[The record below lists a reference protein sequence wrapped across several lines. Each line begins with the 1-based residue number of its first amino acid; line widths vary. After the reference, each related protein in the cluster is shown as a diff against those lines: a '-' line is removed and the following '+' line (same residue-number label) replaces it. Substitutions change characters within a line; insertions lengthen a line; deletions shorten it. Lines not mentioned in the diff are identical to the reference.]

1 MEYTSILRRI
11 FIVFGIAL
19 LITALLI
26 NLYRS
31 SFEKLNENSAALVH
45 SMKVLESIEELL
57 SLMKDTEVGTRG
69 YIITGDSSYLRP
81 FLVAKDALPL
91 KMNELKLLTGDNPVQ
106 QTLLDSISRL
116 IKIQIES
123 QSFVVHLKTSNNF
136 RFGSEDVML
145 ESKSAMDAIRSLC
158 FKMKVEESN
167 LRKISDDE
175 VQDSIALT
183 KVISTIFSVAAITIM
198 VIALVSILLEL
209 RSRRKIQESLKSV
222 LEATQHGI
230 MSFKAVR
237 DPVNFEIVD
246 FEFIQSNKGGADLV
260 NVPSPELIGKRLL
273 TVFPG
278 NIEEGLFDAYK
289 AVTENDTVF
298 KTEKYYKHETIDKWL
313 RIVAVKLGDGFTVT
327 FEDISTEK
335 QYEIQLENTIQE
347 LKRSNNELEQFAF
360 VASHDLQEPLRKI
373 QSFGDRLKIK
383 SQDELR
389 AESLIYVDKMLSAA
403 NRMSNL
409 IFDLLSFSR
418 LAKNNE
424 ILQETDL
431 NKVMKEVLNDLEVVI
446 QQKNAAISYPPL
458 PVIDAIYS
466 QMYQLF
472 FNLIGNALKFSK
484 ESETPIINITVD
496 NFFKE
501 TPDKQF
507 PKSILKEPFIK
518 IQITD
523 NGIGLDN
530 KYSERIFE
538 IFQRLH
544 GRSEYQG
551 TGIGL
556 AICKRIVANHKGHIF
571 ANGIP
576 GKGTT
581 FTVELPL
588 KVKQDTKQILV

>member
-145 ESKSAMDAIRSLC
+145 ESKSAMDAIRSLS

-237 DPVNFEIVD
+237 DPVNFDIVD

-289 AVTENDTVF
+289 AVTENDTIF

-484 ESETPIINITVD
+484 ESEPPIINITVD

>member
-1 MEYTSILRRI
+1 MEYASILRRI

-31 SFEKLNENSAALVH
+31 SFEKLNENSSALVH
-45 SMKVLESIEELL
+45 SMNVLESIEELL

-69 YIITGDSSYLRP
+69 YVITGDSAYLKP
-81 FLVAKDALPL
+81 FLVAQNVLPL
-91 KMNELKLLTGDNPVQ
+91 KIKELKLLTADNPVQ
-106 QTLLDSISRL
+106 QSYLDSIDNH
-116 IKIQIES
+116 IKQKNES
-123 QSFVVHLKTSNNF
+123 QSFVVHLKTSGNLK
-136 RFGSEDVML
+136 FGSNEVMM
-145 ESKSAMDAIRSLC
+145 ESKLSMDAIRSLC
-158 FKMKVEESN
+158 YKMKIEESN
-167 LRKISDDE
+167 LRKIRDDE
-175 VQDSIALT
+175 VRDSIGLT
-183 KVISTIFSVAAITIM
+183 KVISTIFSIAAISIM

-209 RSRRKIQESLKSV
+209 RSRKKIQESLKSV

-237 DPVNFEIVD
+237 DPVNFEIID
-246 FEFIQSNKGGADLV
+246 FEFIQSNKGGSDLV
-260 NVPSPELIGKRLL
+260 SIPSDELLGKRLL
-273 TVFPG
+273 SVFPG
-278 NIEEGLFDAYK
+278 NIEEGLFDAFK
-289 AVTENDTVF
+289 LVTENDTVF

-383 SQDELR
+383 SQEELR
-389 AESLIYVDKMLSAA
+389 AESILYVDKMLSAA

-418 LAKNNE
+418 LAKNNDAMH
-424 ILQETDL
+424 ETDL
-431 NKVMKEVLNDLEVVI
+431 NQVMNEVLTDLEVVI
-446 QQKNAAISYPPL
+446 QQKNAEISFPPL
-458 PVIDAIYS
+458 PVINAIS
-466 QMYQLF
+466 TQIYQLF

-484 ESETPIINITVD
+484 ADETPKIEITV
-496 NFFKE
+496 
-501 TPDKQF
+501 TPFSRSIQDKHT
-507 PKSILKEPFIK
+507 PKSMLKIPFIK
-518 IQITD
+518 IEISD

-530 KYSERIFE
+530 TYSERIFE

-544 GRSEYQG
+544 GKSEYQG

-556 AICKRIVANHKGHIF
+556 AICKRIVTNHNGNIY
-571 ANGIP
+571 ASGIP
-576 GKGTT
+576 GTGTT

-588 KVKQDTKQILV
+588 DSRLKLA

>member
-45 SMKVLESIEELL
+45 SMNVLESIEELL

-69 YIITGDSSYLRP
+69 YIITGDSAFLRP
-81 FLVAKDALPL
+81 FLTAQEALPL

-116 IKIQIES
+116 IKIKIES
-123 QSFVVHLKTSNNF
+123 QTFVVHLKASNNF

-167 LRKISDDE
+167 LRKIRDDE
-175 VQDSIALT
+175 VRDSISLT
-183 KVISTIFSVAAITIM
+183 KVISSIFSVAAITIM

-209 RSRRKIQESLKSV
+209 RSRKKIQESLKSV

-230 MSFKAVR
+230 MSFRAVR

-246 FEFIQSNKGGADLV
+246 FEFIQSNKGGAELV
-260 NVPSPELIGKRLL
+260 NVPSAELIGKRLL

-289 AVTENDTVF
+289 AVTENDTIF

-446 QQKNAAISYPPL
+446 QQKNAAISYHPL

-484 ESETPIINITVD
+484 ESEPPIINITVD

-556 AICKRIVANHKGHIF
+556 AICKRIVTNHKGSIY

-576 GKGTT
+576 GSGTT

-588 KVKQDTKQILV
+588 KITQDIKQLLV

>member
-237 DPVNFEIVD
+237 DPVNFDIVD

-289 AVTENDTVF
+289 AVTENDTIF

-484 ESETPIINITVD
+484 ESEPPIINITVD

>member
-1 MEYTSILRRI
+1 MEYASILRRI

-31 SFEKLNENSAALVH
+31 SFEKLNENSSALVH
-45 SMKVLESIEELL
+45 SMNVLESIEELL

-69 YIITGDSSYLRP
+69 YVITGDSAYLKP
-81 FLVAKDALPL
+81 FLVAQNVLPL
-91 KMNELKLLTGDNPVQ
+91 KIKELKLLTADNPVQ
-106 QTLLDSISRL
+106 QSYLDSIDNH
-116 IKIQIES
+116 IKQKNES
-123 QSFVVHLKTSNNF
+123 QSFVVHLKTSGNLK
-136 RFGSEDVML
+136 FGSNEVMM
-145 ESKSAMDAIRSLC
+145 ESKLSMDAIRSLC
-158 FKMKVEESN
+158 YKMKIEESN
-167 LRKISDDE
+167 LRKIRDDE
-175 VQDSIALT
+175 VRDSIGLT
-183 KVISTIFSVAAITIM
+183 KVISTIFSIAAISIM

-209 RSRRKIQESLKSV
+209 RSRKKIQESLKSV

-237 DPVNFEIVD
+237 DPVNFEIID
-246 FEFIQSNKGGADLV
+246 FEFIQSNKGGSDLV
-260 NVPSPELIGKRLL
+260 SIPSDELLGKRLL
-273 TVFPG
+273 SVFPG

-289 AVTENDTVF
+289 LVTENDTVF

-383 SQDELR
+383 SQEELR
-389 AESLIYVDKMLSAA
+389 AESILYVDKMLSAA

-418 LAKNNE
+418 LAKNNDAMH
-424 ILQETDL
+424 ETDL
-431 NKVMKEVLNDLEVVI
+431 NQVMNEVLTDLEVVI
-446 QQKNAAISYPPL
+446 QQKNAEISFPPL
-458 PVIDAIYS
+458 PVINAIS
-466 QMYQLF
+466 TQIYQLF

-484 ESETPIINITVD
+484 ADETPKIEITV
-496 NFFKE
+496 
-501 TPDKQF
+501 TPFSRSIQDKHT
-507 PKSILKEPFIK
+507 PKSMLKIPFIK
-518 IQITD
+518 IEISD

-530 KYSERIFE
+530 TYSERIFE

-544 GRSEYQG
+544 GKSEYQG

-556 AICKRIVANHKGHIF
+556 AICKRIVTNHNGNIY
-571 ANGIP
+571 ASGIP
-576 GKGTT
+576 GTGTT

-588 KVKQDTKQILV
+588 DSRLKLA

>member
-45 SMKVLESIEELL
+45 SMNVLESIEELL

-91 KMNELKLLTGDNPVQ
+91 KLNELKLLTEDNPVQ
-106 QTLLDSISRL
+106 QALLDSINRL
-116 IKIQIES
+116 IEKKIES
-123 QSFVVHLKTSNNF
+123 QTFVVHLKSSNNF

-167 LRKISDDE
+167 LRKIRDDE

-183 KVISTIFSVAAITIM
+183 KVISSIFSVAAITIM

-209 RSRRKIQESLKSV
+209 RSRKKIQESLKSV

-237 DPVNFEIVD
+237 DPVNFKIVD
-246 FEFIQSNKGGADLV
+246 FEFIQSNKGGAELV
-260 NVPSPELIGKRLL
+260 NVPSTELIGKRLL

-289 AVTENDTVF
+289 SVTENDTVF

-383 SQDELR
+383 SQDELK

-530 KYSERIFE
+530 QYSERIFE

-556 AICKRIVANHKGHIF
+556 AICKRIATNHKGSIY

-576 GKGTT
+576 GSGTT

-588 KVKQDTKQILV
+588 KVTQDTKQILV

>member
-1 MEYTSILRRI
+1 MEYASILRRI

-19 LITALLI
+19 LITVLLI

-31 SFEKLNENSAALVH
+31 SFEKLNENSSALVH
-45 SMKVLESIEELL
+45 SMNVLESIEELL

-69 YIITGDSSYLRP
+69 YVITGDSAYLKP
-81 FLVAKDALPL
+81 FLVAQNVLPL
-91 KMNELKLLTGDNPVQ
+91 KIKELKLLTADNPVQ
-106 QTLLDSISRL
+106 QSYLDSIDNH
-116 IKIQIES
+116 IKQKNES
-123 QSFVVHLKTSNNF
+123 QSFVVHLKTSGNLK
-136 RFGSEDVML
+136 FGSNAVMM
-145 ESKSAMDAIRSLC
+145 ESKLSMDAIRSLC
-158 FKMKVEESN
+158 YKMKIEESN
-167 LRKISDDE
+167 LRKIRDDE
-175 VQDSIALT
+175 VRDSIGLT
-183 KVISTIFSVAAITIM
+183 KVISTIFSIAAISIM

-209 RSRRKIQESLKSV
+209 RSRKKIQESLKSV

-237 DPVNFEIVD
+237 DPVNFEIID
-246 FEFIQSNKGGADLV
+246 FEFIQSNKGGSDLV
-260 NVPSPELIGKRLL
+260 SIPSDELLGKRLL
-273 TVFPG
+273 SVFPG

-289 AVTENDTVF
+289 LVTENDTVF

-383 SQDELR
+383 SQEELR
-389 AESLIYVDKMLSAA
+389 AESILYVDKMLSAA

-418 LAKNNE
+418 LAKNNDAMH
-424 ILQETDL
+424 ETDL
-431 NKVMKEVLNDLEVVI
+431 NQVMNEVLTDLEVVI
-446 QQKNAAISYPPL
+446 QQKNAEISFPPL
-458 PVIDAIYS
+458 PVINAIS
-466 QMYQLF
+466 TQIYQLF

-484 ESETPIINITVD
+484 ADETPKIEITV
-496 NFFKE
+496 
-501 TPDKQF
+501 TPFSRSIQDKHT
-507 PKSILKEPFIK
+507 PKSMLKIPFIK
-518 IQITD
+518 IEISD

-530 KYSERIFE
+530 TYSERIFE

-544 GRSEYQG
+544 GKSEYQG

-556 AICKRIVANHKGHIF
+556 AICKRIVTNHNGNIY
-571 ANGIP
+571 ASGIP
-576 GKGTT
+576 GTGTT

-588 KVKQDTKQILV
+588 DSRLKLA

>member
-145 ESKSAMDAIRSLC
+145 ESKSAMDAIRSLS

-484 ESETPIINITVD
+484 ESEPPIINITVD

-588 KVKQDTKQILV
+588 KVNQDAKQILV

>member
-145 ESKSAMDAIRSLC
+145 ESKSAMDAIRSLS

-237 DPVNFEIVD
+237 DPVNFDIVD

-484 ESETPIINITVD
+484 ESEPPIINITVD

>member
-1 MEYTSILRRI
+1 MEYASILRRI

-31 SFEKLNENSAALVH
+31 SFEKLNENSSALVH
-45 SMKVLESIEELL
+45 SMNVLESIEELL

-69 YIITGDSSYLRP
+69 YVITGDSAYLKP
-81 FLVAKDALPL
+81 FLLAQSMLPL
-91 KMNELKLLTGDNPVQ
+91 KMKELKLLTADNPVQ
-106 QTLLDSISRL
+106 FSYLDSID
-116 IKIQIES
+116 KHIQKMIES
-123 QSFVVHLKTSNNF
+123 QTFIVYLKSSGNLK
-136 RFGSEDVML
+136 FGSNEVMM
-145 ESKSAMDAIRSLC
+145 ESKQSMDAIRSLC

-167 LRKISDDE
+167 LRKKRDDE
-175 VQDSIALT
+175 VRDSIGLT
-183 KVISTIFSVAAITIM
+183 KVISTIFSIAAITIM
-198 VIALVSILLEL
+198 LIALVSILLEL
-209 RSRRKIQESLKSV
+209 RSRKKIQESLKSV

-237 DPVNFEIVD
+237 DPVNFEIID
-246 FEFIQSNKGGADLV
+246 FEFIQSNKGGSDLV
-260 NVPSPELIGKRLL
+260 SIPSDELIGKRLL

-278 NIEEGLFDAYK
+278 NVEEGLYDAYK
-289 AVTENDTVF
+289 AVTENDTIF

-373 QSFGDRLKIK
+373 QSFGDRLKLK
-383 SQDELR
+383 SQEELR

-403 NRMSNL
+403 DRMSNL

-418 LAKNNE
+418 LAKK
-424 ILQETDL
+424 IDTLQETDL
-431 NKVMKEVLNDLEVVI
+431 NQVMKEVFNDLEMVI
-446 QQKNAAISYPPL
+446 QQKNAEISYPPL
-458 PVIDAIYS
+458 PVINAIYS

-484 ESETPIINITVD
+484 PNETPKIVISVSTFSKDIQEDQTKN
-496 NFFKE
+496 
-501 TPDKQF
+501 PM
-507 PKSILKEPFIK
+507 LKASFVK
-518 IQITD
+518 IDITD

-530 KYSERIFE
+530 QYSDRIFE

-544 GRSEYQG
+544 GRSEYPG

-556 AICKRIVANHKGHIF
+556 AICKRIVTNHNGSIY
-571 ANGIP
+571 ANGTP

-581 FTVELPL
+581 FTVELP
-588 KVKQDTKQILV
+588 VKLNQNKIQSGV

>member
-1 MEYTSILRRI
+1 MEYASILRRI

-31 SFEKLNENSAALVH
+31 SFEKLNENSSALVH
-45 SMKVLESIEELL
+45 SMNVLESIEELL

-69 YIITGDSSYLRP
+69 YVITGDSAYLKP
-81 FLVAKDALPL
+81 FLVAQNVLPL
-91 KMNELKLLTGDNPVQ
+91 KIKELKLLTADNPVQ
-106 QTLLDSISRL
+106 LTYLDSIDNH
-116 IKIQIES
+116 IKQKVES
-123 QSFVVHLKTSNNF
+123 QSFVVHLKTSGNLK
-136 RFGSEDVML
+136 FGSNAVMM
-145 ESKSAMDAIRSLC
+145 ESKLSMDAIRSLC
-158 FKMKVEESN
+158 YKMKIEESN
-167 LRKISDDE
+167 LRKIRDDE
-175 VQDSIALT
+175 VRDSIGLT
-183 KVISTIFSVAAITIM
+183 KVISTIFSIAAISIM

-209 RSRRKIQESLKSV
+209 RSRKKIQESLKSV

-237 DPVNFEIVD
+237 DPVNFEIID
-246 FEFIQSNKGGADLV
+246 FEFIQSNKGGSDLV
-260 NVPSPELIGKRLL
+260 SIPSDELLGKRLL
-273 TVFPG
+273 SVFPG

-289 AVTENDTVF
+289 LVTENDTVF

-383 SQDELR
+383 SQEELR
-389 AESLIYVDKMLSAA
+389 AESILYVDKMLSAA

-418 LAKNNE
+418 LAKNNDAMH
-424 ILQETDL
+424 ETDL
-431 NKVMKEVLNDLEVVI
+431 NQVMNEVLTDLEVVI
-446 QQKNAAISYPPL
+446 QQKNAEISFPPL
-458 PVIDAIYS
+458 PVINAIS
-466 QMYQLF
+466 TQIYQLF

-484 ESETPIINITVD
+484 ADETPKIEITV
-496 NFFKE
+496 
-501 TPDKQF
+501 TPFSRSIQDKHT
-507 PKSILKEPFIK
+507 PKSMLKIPFIK
-518 IQITD
+518 IEISD

-530 KYSERIFE
+530 TYSERIFE

-544 GRSEYQG
+544 GKSEYQG

-556 AICKRIVANHKGHIF
+556 AICKRIVTNHNGNIY
-571 ANGIP
+571 ASGIP
-576 GKGTT
+576 GTGTT

-588 KVKQDTKQILV
+588 DSRLKLA

>member
-237 DPVNFEIVD
+237 DPVNFDIVD

-289 AVTENDTVF
+289 AVTENDTIF

-383 SQDELR
+383 SQDELK

-530 KYSERIFE
+530 QYSERIFE

-588 KVKQDTKQILV
+588 KVNQDAKQILV

>member
-1 MEYTSILRRI
+1 MEYASILRRI

-31 SFEKLNENSAALVH
+31 SFEKLNENSSALVH
-45 SMKVLESIEELL
+45 SMNVLESIEELL

-69 YIITGDSSYLRP
+69 YVITGDSAYLKP
-81 FLVAKDALPL
+81 FLVAQNVLPL
-91 KMNELKLLTGDNPVQ
+91 KIKELKLLTADNPVQ
-106 QTLLDSISRL
+106 QSYLDSIDNH
-116 IKIQIES
+116 IKQKNES
-123 QSFVVHLKTSNNF
+123 QSFVVHLKTSGNLK
-136 RFGSEDVML
+136 FGSNEVMM
-145 ESKSAMDAIRSLC
+145 ESKLSMDAIRSLC
-158 FKMKVEESN
+158 YKMKIEESN
-167 LRKISDDE
+167 LRKIRDDE
-175 VQDSIALT
+175 VRDSIGLT
-183 KVISTIFSVAAITIM
+183 KVISTIFSIAAISIM

-209 RSRRKIQESLKSV
+209 RSRKKIQESLKSV

-237 DPVNFEIVD
+237 DPVNFEIID
-246 FEFIQSNKGGADLV
+246 FEFIQSNKGGSDLV
-260 NVPSPELIGKRLL
+260 SIPSDELLGKRLL
-273 TVFPG
+273 SVFPG

-289 AVTENDTVF
+289 LVTENDTVF

-383 SQDELR
+383 SQEELR
-389 AESLIYVDKMLSAA
+389 AESILYVDKMLSAA

-418 LAKNNE
+418 LAKNNDAMH
-424 ILQETDL
+424 ETDL
-431 NKVMKEVLNDLEVVI
+431 NQVMNEVLTDLEVVI
-446 QQKNAAISYPPL
+446 QQKNAEISFPPL
-458 PVIDAIYS
+458 PVINAIS
-466 QMYQLF
+466 TQIYQLF

-484 ESETPIINITVD
+484 ADETPKIEITV
-496 NFFKE
+496 
-501 TPDKQF
+501 TPFSRSIQDKHT
-507 PKSILKEPFIK
+507 PKSMLKIPFIK
-518 IQITD
+518 IEISD

-530 KYSERIFE
+530 TYSERIFE

-544 GRSEYQG
+544 GKSEYQG

-556 AICKRIVANHKGHIF
+556 AICKRIVTNHNGNIY
-571 ANGIP
+571 ASGIP
-576 GKGTT
+576 GTGTT

-588 KVKQDTKQILV
+588 DSRQKLA

>member
-45 SMKVLESIEELL
+45 SMNVLESIEELL

-91 KMNELKLLTGDNPVQ
+91 KLNELKLLTEDNPVQ
-106 QTLLDSISRL
+106 QALLDSINRL
-116 IKIQIES
+116 IEKKIES
-123 QSFVVHLKTSNNF
+123 QTFVVHLKSSNNF

-167 LRKISDDE
+167 LRKIRDDE

-183 KVISTIFSVAAITIM
+183 KVISSIFSVAAITIM

-209 RSRRKIQESLKSV
+209 RSRKKIQESLRSV

-230 MSFKAVR
+230 MSFRAVR

-246 FEFIQSNKGGADLV
+246 FEFIQSNKGGAELV
-260 NVPSPELIGKRLL
+260 NVPSTELIGKRLL

-289 AVTENDTVF
+289 TVTENDTVF

-484 ESETPIINITVD
+484 EGETPIINISVD
-496 NFFKE
+496 NIFKE
-501 TPDKQF
+501 RPDMQV

-588 KVKQDTKQILV
+588 KVTQDTKQLLV

>member
-1 MEYTSILRRI
+1 MEYASILRRI

-19 LITALLI
+19 LITVLLI

-31 SFEKLNENSAALVH
+31 SFEKLNENSSALVH
-45 SMKVLESIEELL
+45 SMNVLESIEELL

-69 YIITGDSSYLRP
+69 YVITGDSAYLKP
-81 FLVAKDALPL
+81 FLVAQNVLPL
-91 KMNELKLLTGDNPVQ
+91 KIKELKLLTADNPVQ
-106 QTLLDSISRL
+106 QSYLDSIDNH
-116 IKIQIES
+116 IKQKNES
-123 QSFVVHLKTSNNF
+123 QSFVVHLKTSGNLK
-136 RFGSEDVML
+136 FGSNEVMM
-145 ESKSAMDAIRSLC
+145 ESKLSMDAIRSLC
-158 FKMKVEESN
+158 YKMKIEESN
-167 LRKISDDE
+167 LRKIRDDE
-175 VQDSIALT
+175 VRDSIGLT
-183 KVISTIFSVAAITIM
+183 KVISTIFSIAAISIM

-209 RSRRKIQESLKSV
+209 RSRKKIQESLKSV

-237 DPVNFEIVD
+237 DPVNFEIID
-246 FEFIQSNKGGADLV
+246 FEFIQSNKGGSDLV
-260 NVPSPELIGKRLL
+260 SIPSDELLGKRLL
-273 TVFPG
+273 SVFPG

-289 AVTENDTVF
+289 LVTENDTVF

-383 SQDELR
+383 SQEELR
-389 AESLIYVDKMLSAA
+389 AESILYVDKMLSAA

-418 LAKNNE
+418 LAKNNDAMH
-424 ILQETDL
+424 ETDL
-431 NKVMKEVLNDLEVVI
+431 NQVMNEVLTDLEVVI
-446 QQKNAAISYPPL
+446 QQKNAEISFPPL
-458 PVIDAIYS
+458 PVINAIS
-466 QMYQLF
+466 TQIYQLF

-484 ESETPIINITVD
+484 ADETPKIEITV
-496 NFFKE
+496 
-501 TPDKQF
+501 TPFSRSIQDKHT
-507 PKSILKEPFIK
+507 PKSMLKIPFIK
-518 IQITD
+518 IEISD

-530 KYSERIFE
+530 TYSERIFE

-544 GRSEYQG
+544 GKSEYQG

-556 AICKRIVANHKGHIF
+556 AICKRIVTNHNGNIY
-571 ANGIP
+571 ASGIP
-576 GKGTT
+576 GTGTT

-588 KVKQDTKQILV
+588 DSRLKLA

>member
-145 ESKSAMDAIRSLC
+145 ESKSAMDAIRSLS

-484 ESETPIINITVD
+484 ESEPPIINITVD

>member
-1 MEYTSILRRI
+1 MEYASILRRI

-31 SFEKLNENSAALVH
+31 SFEKLNENSSALVH
-45 SMKVLESIEELL
+45 SMNVLESIEELL

-69 YIITGDSSYLRP
+69 YVITGDSAYLKP
-81 FLVAKDALPL
+81 FLVAQNVLPL
-91 KMNELKLLTGDNPVQ
+91 KIKELKLLTADNPVQ
-106 QTLLDSISRL
+106 QSYLDSIDNH
-116 IKIQIES
+116 IKQKNES
-123 QSFVVHLKTSNNF
+123 QSFVVHLKTSGNLK
-136 RFGSEDVML
+136 FGSNAVMM
-145 ESKSAMDAIRSLC
+145 ESKLSMDAIRSLC
-158 FKMKVEESN
+158 YKMKIEESN
-167 LRKISDDE
+167 LRKIRDDE
-175 VQDSIALT
+175 VRDSIGLT
-183 KVISTIFSVAAITIM
+183 KVISTIFSIAAITIM

-209 RSRRKIQESLKSV
+209 RSRKKIQESLKSV

-237 DPVNFEIVD
+237 DPVNFEIID
-246 FEFIQSNKGGADLV
+246 FEFIQSNKGGSDLV
-260 NVPSPELIGKRLL
+260 SIPSDELLGKRLL
-273 TVFPG
+273 SVFPG

-289 AVTENDTVF
+289 LVTENDTVF

-383 SQDELR
+383 SQEELR
-389 AESLIYVDKMLSAA
+389 AESILYVDKMLSAA

-418 LAKNNE
+418 LAKNNDAMH
-424 ILQETDL
+424 ETDL
-431 NKVMKEVLNDLEVVI
+431 NQVMNEVLTDLEVVI
-446 QQKNAAISYPPL
+446 QQKNAEISFPPL
-458 PVIDAIYS
+458 PVINAIS
-466 QMYQLF
+466 TQIYQLF

-484 ESETPIINITVD
+484 ADETPKIEITV
-496 NFFKE
+496 
-501 TPDKQF
+501 TPFSRSIQDKHT
-507 PKSILKEPFIK
+507 PKSMLKIPFIK
-518 IQITD
+518 IEISD

-530 KYSERIFE
+530 TYSERIFE

-544 GRSEYQG
+544 GKSEYQG

-556 AICKRIVANHKGHIF
+556 AICKRIVTNHNGNIY
-571 ANGIP
+571 ASGIP
-576 GKGTT
+576 GTGTT

-588 KVKQDTKQILV
+588 DSRLKLA